1 MILFLISTLRIL
13 CDCDRD
19 CSGIYGG
26 LFMLVMMYGWT
37 LIDIKRKRYV
47 VICSLPCIVRF
58 AVRFPDR

>member
-37 LIDIKRKRYV
+37 LIDIKKKKKLDIFNEKETNPQLQIYG
-47 VICSLPCIVRF
+47 L
-58 AVRFPDR
+58 

>member
-37 LIDIKRKRYV
+37 LIDIKKKISVGKVR
-47 VICSLPCIVRF
+47 VIEE
-58 AVRFPDR
+58 